1 MDEKTVIPKEE
12 QKPRKK
18 TAMTDFKG
26 ILLNGIIFENPIL
39 AQTLGMCSALAIT
52 TSVINGLGMGI
63 AVTFVLLFSN
73 LVISLIRGFI
83 PEKIRIPSYIVIIA
97 GFVTVVD
104 MITKAF
110 FPSLSQS
117 LGVFIPLIVV
127 NCIILARAE
136 RFASKNPI
144 LPSVID
150 GLANGLGYTA
160 ALVIVSAIREIIGS
174 GTLLGLQIM
183 PDAFSPALIII
194 LPAGGF
200 LVLGGV
206 IALFQFIT
214 DKLGLSK
221 KEGK

>member
-1 MDEKTVIPKEE
+1 MDEKTVIDQEE
-12 QKPRKK
+12 QKPTKK
-18 TAMTDFKG
+18 SPKTDLKG
-26 ILLNGIIFENPIL
+26 ILLNGIIYENPIL

-52 TSVINGLGMGI
+52 TSVVNGLGMGI

-83 PEKIRIPSYIVIIA
+83 PEKIRIASYIVIIA
-97 GFVTVVD
+97 GFVTVAD

-110 FPSLSQS
+110 FPSLSES
-117 LGVFIPLIVV
+117 LGVFVPLIVV

-136 RFASKNPI
+136 SFASKNPI
-144 LPSVID
+144 LPAVID
-150 GLANGLGYTA
+150 GLANGIGYTG
-160 ALVIVSAIREIIGS
+160 ALVIVSAIREVIGN

-183 PDAFSPALIII
+183 PETFSPALLIV

-200 LVLGGV
+200 LVLGGT

>member
-52 TSVINGLGMGI
+52 TSVINGLSMGI

-150 GLANGLGYTA
+150 GLANGLGYTL